1 MCRLHKKIITFNT
14 TVSLLRRRYHTE
26 SLTVHPGDLPA
37 FTVFPYF
44 IQGLVGLG
52 SGVWADGLVREG
64 KYPVKFIR
72 RAFQTAGMVG
82 PAVCLLAAAYF
93 GGGGS
98 VEGEFSFGGDGIVVG
113 GGGGAGGGFDW
124 LAGGSI
130 AGGDAAVAAAF
141 FVDLGLA
148 LSALTLAGVSVSH
161 LDVAPRHAGLVFA
174 TGNTCATLAGL
185 VAVPFSGFVLE
196 STGQS
201 WSAVFGVIAGV
212 YLVGAAAWCAWV
224 GDEPLPEDRLGS
236 GE

>member
-1 MCRLHKKIITFNT
+1 MFFSKNKNESVVYTKKIIAFNT
-14 TVSLLRRRYHTE
+14 TVSPLRRRYHTV
-26 SLTVHPGDLPA
+26 SLTVHSGDLPA
-37 FTVFPYF
+37 FTVLPYF

-64 KYPVKFIR
+64 KYSVKFIR

-93 GGGGS
+93 GGGG
-98 VEGEFSFGGDGIVVG
+98 
-113 GGGGAGGGFDW
+113 GGGGAGGGSDW
-124 LAGGSI
+124 MAAGSI
-130 AGGDAAVAAAF
+130 AGGDAATVAAF

-185 VAVPFSGFVLE
+185 VAVPFSGFLLE

-212 YLVGAAAWCAWV
+212 YVVGAVAWCAWV